1 MAVMDLYE
9 PDAGKNILKELSKE
23 KDCPSTLRL
32 IVCFAFLPMVQSLMK
47 ELDDKFKGKRGNKAF
62 PRTALLIATLYSFS
76 LNLDSYDKMEKLC
89 KSDTYLKI
97 AIRKITPSRGTFTNF
112 LNKSNPRVMDKAFAS
127 TLVLLNDCGLLKL
140 VQLVLDG
147 TDLIV
152 RASIRFVINAKEVK
166 AMRLLGEWD
175 LIHDN
180 TPDSILHTQYVLNEK
195 LNSFMLYG

>member
-1 MAVMDLYE
+1 
-9 PDAGKNILKELSKE
+9 
-23 KDCPSTLRL
+23 
-32 IVCFAFLPMVQSLMK
+32 
-47 ELDDKFKGKRGNKAF
+47 
-62 PRTALLIATLYSFS
+62 
-76 LNLDSYDKMEKLC
+76 
-89 KSDTYLKI
+89 
-97 AIRKITPSRGTFTNF
+97 
-112 LNKSNPRVMDKAFAS
+112 MDKVFAS
-127 TLVLLNDCGLLKL
+127 TLVLFNDCGLLKL
-140 VQLVLDG
+140 VQMFLDG